1 MNNKVQV
8 HFGGVSEIVGSS
20 DIGLLNLLNE
30 DETRELVVTCDKQ
43 MMYQFALRTQPVAG
57 VDRLLPEVLY
67 EVIQNQEGM
76 HLEIDINDIVSGEYS
91 AVLMNQ
97 DTLEEIP
104 MRASDAILLSLIG
117 KLPVYADAELMRRQ
131 GVVYHPQSSG
141 MSLPVNIISD
151 QMLQTA
157 FDKAIKDENYELAS
171 LLRDEMRRR
180 GNRQHPMKE
189 QKS

>member
-67 EVIQNQEGM
+67 EVIRNQEGM

-104 MRASDAILLSLIG
+104 MRASDAILLSIIG

>member
-67 EVIQNQEGM
+67 EVIRNQEGM

>member
-67 EVIQNQEGM
+67 EVIRNQEGM

-104 MRASDAILLSLIG
+104 MRASDAILLSIIG
-117 KLPVYADAELMRRQ
+117 KLPVYADVELMRRQ
-131 GVVYHPQSSG
+131 GVAYHPQSSG

>member
-43 MMYQFALRTQPVAG
+43 MMYQFALHTQPVAG

-67 EVIQNQEGM
+67 EVIRNQEGM

-104 MRASDAILLSLIG
+104 MRASDAILLSIIG

-131 GVVYHPQSSG
+131 GVAYHPQSSG